1 MGLFRRSSPEPE
13 PRRHE
18 PPVSPLASASTLPQ
32 PTEDWSELENVR
44 AEWAGQLMSERD
56 GLLGWTNGMRM
67 FDEPHPPAQILN
79 IAEYMTRGL
88 AHQLF
93 VPLLSDADALRTCR
107 RVLTL
112 VDQVPAEPAFVAEF
126 GPRLARL
133 ALTIIRERGWQP
145 RELGGDGSVTDEI
158 ASARPDGLVAY
169 AARCPD
175 VEPKDT
181 WSHFFG
187 A

>member
-145 RELGGDGSVTDEI
+145 MELGGDGSVTDEI

-181 WSHFFG
+181 WTHFFG